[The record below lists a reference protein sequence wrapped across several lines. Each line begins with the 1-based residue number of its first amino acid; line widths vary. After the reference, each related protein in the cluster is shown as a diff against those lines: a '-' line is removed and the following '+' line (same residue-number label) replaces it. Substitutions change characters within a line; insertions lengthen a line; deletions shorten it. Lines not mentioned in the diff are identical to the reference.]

1 MPHLRDAQTPLPDA
15 QLNKIAQL
23 SAIPANLTLRM
34 HDIVALL
41 EHHEYAI
48 LALIVFL
55 EAIGV
60 PVPAALALIA
70 AGAACAWHDLSPAGV
85 LFSALSAMLLGDS
98 LLFVLGRQAGWALLG
113 LLCRIAMNPESC
125 ILRSAE
131 SFYRRGRT
139 TLLFAKFI
147 PGINSLAP
155 PLAGSMRMGFG
166 QFIRLDFIGA
176 CLYTLAYASVGYLGS
191 GVIEAI
197 AGTARI
203 VGRVA
208 EWFLLI
214 AFIAYLVYRVQL
226 YWRHRKYRVVPRVQ
240 VEELAG
246 KLAAGEGG
254 AITVAD
260 VRSHGYYDP
269 GTTRIKGSIRLEPNN
284 LLASVKDWPQGRQ
297 IYLYCT

>member
-1 MPHLRDAQTPLPDA
+1 MRD
-15 QLNKIAQL
+15 IA
-23 SAIPANLTLRM
+23 
-34 HDIVALL
+34 ALL
-41 EHHEYAI
+41 EQHGYAV

-55 EAIGV
+55 EAVGV

-70 AGAACAWHDLSPAGV
+70 AGAASAWHHLRPEMV
-85 LFSALSAMLLGDS
+85 LVVALSAMLLGDTV
-98 LLFVLGRQAGWALLG
+98 LFFLGRQTGWALLG
-113 LLCRIAMNPESC
+113 LLCRIALNPESC

-166 QFIRLDFIGA
+166 QFLRLDFIGA
-176 CLYTLAYASVGYLGS
+176 CLYTLTYAGFGYLFS
-191 GVIEAI
+191 GLIVAI
-197 AGTARI
+197 TRQVQV
-203 VGRVA
+203 VGRAVEWLLVVA
-208 EWFLLI
+208 LI
-214 AFIAYLVYRVQL
+214 GYVVYRAYL

-240 VEELAG
+240 VEELASRLSSG
-246 KLAAGEGG
+246 EAGGM
-254 AITVAD
+254 TVAD

-269 GTTRIKGSIRLEPNN
+269 GATRIKGSIRLEPNN
-284 LLASVKDWPQGRQ
+284 LLATVKDWPHDKQ

>member
-1 MPHLRDAQTPLPDA
+1 MR
-15 QLNKIAQL
+15 
-23 SAIPANLTLRM
+23 
-34 HDIVALL
+34 DIVALL
-41 EHHEYAI
+41 EHHGYAV

-55 EAIGV
+55 EAVGV

-70 AGAACAWHDLSPAGV
+70 AGAASAGHHLRPEMV
-85 LFSALSAMLLGDS
+85 LATALSAMLLGDTI
-98 LLFVLGRQAGWALLG
+98 LFILGRETGWRLLG
-113 LLCRIAMNPESC
+113 FLCRIALNPESC

-155 PLAGSMRMGFG
+155 PLAGSMRMRYG
-166 QFIRLDFIGA
+166 QFLRLDFVGA
-176 CLYTLAYASVGYLGS
+176 CLYILAYAGLGYLFS
-191 GVIEAI
+191 DLIVAVTRQ
-197 AGTARI
+197 AQA
-203 VGRVA
+203 VGRA
-208 EWFLLI
+208 LEWLLLA
-214 AFIAYLVYRVQL
+214 AFIGYVAYRVYI

-246 KLAAGEGG
+246 RLSSGEAGG
-254 AITVAD
+254 ITVAD

-269 GTTRIKGSIRLEPNN
+269 GALRIKGSIRLEPNN
-284 LLASVKDWPQGRQ
+284 LLATVKDWPHDRQ